1 MDLRRAPEM
10 ALEVSGITGAPAFTN
25 TGRRSLHPR
34 KWNYLR
40 SMLPISSR
48 VSTQSSCARY
58 LEYLI
63 EERHEELPVYHDR
76 LAELYLQMT
85 MDAKKAGDESMHH
98 RL

>member
-1 MDLRRAPEM
+1 VELPPQHVANF
-10 ALEVSGITGAPAFTN
+10 LESVDPKF
-25 TGRRSLHPR
+25 
-34 KWNYLR
+34 
-40 SMLPISSR
+40 
-48 VSTQSSCARY
+48 CARY

>member
-1 MDLRRAPEM
+1 MELPPQHVANF
-10 ALEVSGITGAPAFTN
+10 LESVDPKF
-25 TGRRSLHPR
+25 
-34 KWNYLR
+34 
-40 SMLPISSR
+40 
-48 VSTQSSCARY
+48 CARY